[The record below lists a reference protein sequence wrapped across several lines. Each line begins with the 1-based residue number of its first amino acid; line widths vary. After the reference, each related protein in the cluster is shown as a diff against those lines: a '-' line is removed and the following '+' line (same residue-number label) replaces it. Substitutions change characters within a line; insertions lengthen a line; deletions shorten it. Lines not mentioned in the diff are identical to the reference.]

1 MPYLHKIADLVELT
15 WENNL
20 NLVFRKNGENLK
32 KTLKNS
38 RLFQI
43 LFF

>member
-20 NLVFRKNGENLK
+20 NLVFRKNGENFLK
-32 KTLKNS
+32 KH
-38 RLFQI
+38 
-43 LFF
+43 